1 MGITSSVGLISGIDS
16 GALIDQLIAI
26 DSRPKLLVQRRI
38 AQLQQQNASYLAVN
52 SSALQLKTVSA
63 AFNSNDV
70 FESASATSSND
81 SILSATASS
90 RAAVG
95 TYQFTVDRLVSTQA
109 RLSRGFSD
117 ADTTGLGLTEFSI
130 EDARGGIT
138 TETRLTD
145 LNGGAGVDRGSITI
159 TDRSGASQDIDLSR
173 AVTLND
179 VLDEIN
185 QQSSIG
191 IEAIADGDKL
201 VIRDTTG
208 STSSNLII
216 TSEFGATTAEDLGIA
231 TATTGVAS
239 NEVEGSTVFTLAA
252 STAVSALNDGLGVV
266 IRNGSTD
273 LRITDR
279 NGDQVAIDLGKQ
291 EEDALVSEFEFE
303 GNTYAAG
310 TLVSTIPNYNTI
322 AADDKPDTEKQ
333 TTQNRPV
340 TVQDIVDIINQ
351 QASDAGVDVV
361 ASIDSASQRLV
372 LTDSSG
378 GGGNLIVEE
387 GSSDTNTAAS
397 LGILTDPAGVASS
410 TLEGDRLLAGINT
423 VLTRN
428 LNGGTGLTSGD
439 IDFTDRNGLT
449 TSLSLSAAD
458 INGSLDELINTV
470 NDQLEAAG
478 NTLRVGVN
486 GSGNGLAIS
495 DVGSGLG
502 NLSVAG
508 GLADELGITATNVA
522 ADSASGTNLQKKWV
536 GLGTSLDVFNG
547 GEAPGSGTFRI
558 TDSSGQTVSI
568 EVSREFENVSDFLD
582 FLNSRPNVSIN
593 ARLND
598 TGDGILI
605 EDTSGGP
612 GELIIEDESGSFAA
626 SLGFAGT
633 FEDPDGAGGAGA
645 VANARLETVIELDA
659 GDTLNDLVTKI
670 NDSGAGVRATTVND
684 GSGLTPWRLN
694 LTSRQSGVEG
704 RLLVDAGGFDF
715 GFTTLD
721 KGNDAVVFYG
731 SSDPKDAVL
740 LTSSSNTLD
749 DVVPGVTIDLNA
761 ANPNE
766 SVTLTV
772 ARDNDA
778 IESAVSAVVTSFN
791 ALLQQIRS
799 ADSYDEVTET
809 KGPLLGDSTVRN
821 LERRLFD
828 TIQGRARNVD
838 SSFNFFFEIGVRVG
852 EGARLEFDRDKFRDA
867 LEQDFD
873 GVKEL
878 VAGFQQERADR
889 IELQPGIF
897 DNTPQPPVTT
907 KAGLA
912 VILDELMEDYTNSL
926 DGVLTRRQENVDD
939 QIRRQEDRIDNL
951 DGALARK
958 RARLE
963 AQFLAME
970 QALGQLQQQQSS
982 LVGLP
987 QGGGVIG

>member
-1 MGITSSVGLISGIDS
+1 MGITSSVGLVSGIDS

-26 DSRPKLLVQRRI
+26 DSRPRLLVQRRI
-38 AQLQQQNASYLAVN
+38 AELQQQNASYLAVN
-52 SSALQLKTVSA
+52 SSALQLQTVSA

-70 FESASATSSND
+70 FQSAAATSSND
-81 SILSATASS
+81 SVLTATASS

-109 RLSRGFSD
+109 RLSKGF
-117 ADTTGLGLTEFSI
+117 ADPNTTGLGLNEFSI
-130 EDARGGIT
+130 EDARGGVT

-159 TDRSGASQDIDLSR
+159 TDRAGNSQEVDLSR

-185 QQSSIG
+185 SQSSLG

-208 STSSNLII
+208 STTSNLII
-216 TSEFGATTAEDLGIA
+216 ESEFGASTAEDLGIA
-231 TATTGVAS
+231 TSSAGVAA
-239 NEVEGSTVFTLAA
+239 NEVEGNTVFTLSG
-252 STAVSALNDGLGVV
+252 STAVSALNDGLGIV
-266 IRNGSTD
+266 IRNNTTD
-273 LRITDR
+273 FRITDR
-279 NGDQVAIDLGKQ
+279 DGNTVAIDLGKL
-291 EEDALVSEFEFE
+291 EEDALESEFEFE

-310 TLVSTIPNYNTI
+310 TLVSTIPNYSSI
-322 AADDKPDTEKQ
+322 AADDRPDTEKK
-333 TTQNRPV
+333 TIQNRPV
-340 TVQDIVDIINQ
+340 TMQDVVDIINQ
-351 QASDAGVDVV
+351 QASDDGVSVT
-361 ASIDSASQRLV
+361 ASIDSANQRLI
-372 LTDSSG
+372 LSDSSG
-378 GGGNLIVEE
+378 GIGNLIIEE
-387 GSSDTNTAAS
+387 GSSNTNTAES
-397 LGILTDPAGVASS
+397 LGILTDPLGVASNS
-410 TLEGDRLLAGINT
+410 IEGDRLLAGINT

-428 LNGGTGLTSGD
+428 LNGGNGLTSGA

-449 TSLSLSAAD
+449 TSLNL
-458 INGSLDELINTV
+458 NPNEFGGSLDELINTV
-470 NDQLEAAG
+470 NQQLETDG
-478 NTLRVGVN
+478 NTLRISVN
-486 GSGNGLAIS
+486 SAGNGLEVS
-495 DVGSGLG
+495 DIGSGLG
-502 NLSVAG
+502 NFSVAG
-508 GLADELGITATNVA
+508 TLADELGVTASNIA
-522 ADSASGTNLQKKWV
+522 GDSSRGTNLQKKWV
-536 GLGTSLDVFNG
+536 GLGTSLDVFNA
-547 GEAPGSGTFRI
+547 GEALGNGTFRI
-558 TDSSGQTVSI
+558 TDGTGQTASI

-582 FLNSRPNVSIN
+582 FLNSRPNISIE
-593 ARLND
+593 ARLNE
-598 TGDGILI
+598 TGDGIVI

-612 GELIIEDESGSFAA
+612 GELIIEDESGTFAA
-626 SLGFAGT
+626 SIGIAGE

-645 VANARLETVIELDA
+645 VANARLETVIDLDP
-659 GDTLNDLVTKI
+659 GDTLDDLVTAI
-670 NDSGAGVRATTVND
+670 NNTDSGLRATTVND

-704 RLLVDAGGFDF
+704 RLLVDSGTFDF

-721 KGNDAVVFYG
+721 QGNDAVVFYG
-731 SSDPKDAVL
+731 SADPKDAVL

-749 DVVPGVTIDLNA
+749 DVVPGVTIDLNSA
-761 ANPNE
+761 DPNE
-766 SVTLTV
+766 TITLNV
-772 ARDNDA
+772 ARDTDA

-838 SSFNFFFEIGVRVG
+838 SSFNFFFEIGVKVG
-852 EGARLEFDRDKFRDA
+852 EGARLEFDRDRFRSA

-873 GVKEL
+873 GVQQL
-878 VAGFQQERADR
+878 VAGFEQERAQR
-889 IELQPGIF
+889 VELSPGVF

-912 VILDELMEDYTNSL
+912 VILDELMESYTNSL
-926 DGVLTRRQENVDD
+926 DGVLTTRQENVDEL
-939 QIRRQEDRIDNL
+939 IRRQEDRVESL
-951 DGALARK
+951 DAGLARK

-982 LVGLP
+982 LAGLP